1 MEVRT
6 LLTRFGADSTGFV
19 KGAAEVAGQLTSLNK
34 KFFDNKAVM
43 KEVQKEINNLYKEQ
57 KKLDEVIKSGKA
69 TAEQTSQYEKNRAK
83 IDELVLKKAQLKTVE
98 QTLTAEINKTKDAL
112 KQQNTQFDTAADKV
126 KSLSSALKLAVT
138 GYTGKK
144 LFDALIGSNAEMEQ
158 YQTSFEIMLGSVSK
172 AKKMMEDLTTFASK
186 TPFTLEDT
194 IPQASLLMSYGVQ
207 SGDLINTMT
216 KLGDLAQGNADKFSR
231 ISLAYG
237 QMLAKGKVTGEELRQ
252 MTEAGVPLMQ
262 TLADVLGVT
271 TEQYAE
277 LQEKGEV
284 SIATLNQGIDKLTT
298 GTGKFAGMME
308 KQSQTMQGM
317 LSTVKDNLQQIG
329 RDIGTEA
336 FAEIKSAIED
346 IMATIKKAQEDGTL
360 SEKAKEIGESIGKT
374 IKKLWELKEV
384 IAAGVSAFVAF
395 KISLS
400 ITSTIAKLAM
410 AFSSLKTATQA
421 ATTSQI
427 AFNTALNANPIALIA
442 SAVISLISAFSTYS
456 ALKTNINHQEYI
468 STERLEEETTSLSD
482 MIAKYEELRG
492 KTENTWEE
500 KVQLS
505 EIQNELI
512 DSYGVEADKIDLV
525 NGKYDEQLE
534 KLKNLSKARLEEL
547 HNQQIINTNTALSQ
561 FNNKTP
567 DVLGQNITGGPEIS
581 KDLFEGIANTTFTG
595 KGGTK
600 QGEYFLEFGFKGD
613 TLQKYNAVTEVLNRM
628 KTSGLENIQ
637 LFSDLVKKQTE
648 YRDICEKTTATLNA
662 EVTTA
667 EKQGISDER
676 TIRNKTLLSAIQSRF
691 GSSTKEANEE
701 TKKEK
706 VTLDELN
713 KILESNRVVTENAE
727 ASKTVKVALETA
739 ERLKMYGKEVASIK
753 SVADANLVL
762 MKMEE
767 ERWRA
772 AIAINSYYDSVEYD
786 KKYGKGTD
794 FSKLK
799 SQVGQIKSIMAT
811 IEKATAATSASATK
825 TLAENATKTL
835 AENAKKEI
843 SVLELATAAYKKL
856 ADERIAAIDKEIAAR
871 QKLQATQDTQKE
883 IDRINYELKNAN
895 VSQLDEFSRMELIKK
910 RDNLIKQQ
918 QDTEWLN
925 AMNEK
930 KAKLQEASDYAATI
944 FANAVGGTP
953 TATSIVNNNTSQS
966 NINLIAQA
974 ATAGQIAQAIYDKL
988 MKGLA
993 I

>member
-43 KEVQKEINNLYKEQ
+43 KEVQKEINNLCKEQ

-83 IDELVLKKAQLKTVE
+83 IDELTLKKAQLKTVE

-144 LFDALIGSNAEMEQ
+144 LFDALISSNAEMEQ
-158 YQTSFEIMLGSVSK
+158 YQTSFEVMLGSVSK

-207 SGDLINTMT
+207 AEDLINTMT
-216 KLGDLAQGNADKFSR
+216 KLGDLSQGNAEKFSR

-284 SIATLNQGIDKLTT
+284 SIATLNQGIDSLTT

-308 KQSQTMQGM
+308 KQSQTMYGM
-317 LSTVKDNLQQIG
+317 MSTVKDNLQQLG
-329 RDIGTEA
+329 RDIGAEA
-336 FAEIKSAIED
+336 FGEIKVAIDD
-346 IMATIKKAQEDGTL
+346 IMESIKKAQEDGTL

-410 AFSSLKTATQA
+410 AFSTLKATTQA

-442 SAVISLISAFSTYS
+442 SSIISLTTAFATYIG
-456 ALKTNINHQEYI
+456 LKKDATEQEYI
-468 STERLEEETTSLSD
+468 STGALEEEADKLAD
-482 MIAKYEELRG
+482 IIAKYKELG
-492 KTENTWEE
+492 SKTNTTWEE

-534 KLKNLSKARLEEL
+534 KLKNLSKARLKEL
-547 HNQQIINTNTALSQ
+547 QNQQIINTNTALSQ

-637 LFSDLVKKQTE
+637 LFSDMVKKQTE
-648 YRDICEKTTATLNA
+648 YRDICEKTTETLNA

-667 EKQGISDER
+667 EKLGISDER
-676 TIRNKTLLSAIQSRF
+676 TIRNKTLLSALQAQF

-701 TKKEK
+701 IKKEK

-762 MKMEE
+762 MQMEE

-799 SQVGQIKSIMAT
+799 SQVEQIKSIMAT
-811 IEKATAATSASATK
+811 IEKAAKSTTSSASKATN
-825 TLAENATKTL
+825 TLIENT
-835 AENAKKEI
+835 KKEI
-843 SVLELATAAYKKL
+843 SALELGTAAYKKL

-895 VSQLDEFSRMELIKK
+895 ASQLDEFSRMELVKK
-910 RDNLIKQQ
+910 RDELIKQQ
-918 QDTEWLN
+918 EEAAWLDE
-925 AMNEK
+925 MNKK
-930 KAKLQEASDYAATI
+930 KAKLQEASNYAATI

-953 TATSIVNNNTSQS
+953 TATSIVNNNTSQA

>member
-43 KEVQKEINNLYKEQ
+43 KEVQKEINNLCKEQ

-83 IDELVLKKAQLKTVE
+83 IDELTLKKAQLKTVE

-144 LFDALIGSNAEMEQ
+144 LFDALISSNAEMEQ
-158 YQTSFEIMLGSVSK
+158 YQTSFEVMLGSVSK

-207 SGDLINTMT
+207 AEDLINTMT
-216 KLGDLAQGNADKFSR
+216 KLGDLSQGNAEKFSR

-284 SIATLNQGIDKLTT
+284 SIATLNQGIDSLTT

-308 KQSQTMQGM
+308 KQSQTMYGM
-317 LSTVKDNLQQIG
+317 MSTVKDNLQQLG
-329 RDIGTEA
+329 RDIGAEA
-336 FAEIKSAIED
+336 FGEIKVAIDD
-346 IMATIKKAQEDGTL
+346 IMESIKKAQEDGTL

-410 AFSSLKTATQA
+410 AFSTLKATTQA

-442 SAVISLISAFSTYS
+442 SSIISLTTAFATYIG
-456 ALKTNINHQEYI
+456 LKKDATEQEYI
-468 STERLEEETTSLSD
+468 STGALEEEADKLAD
-482 MIAKYEELRG
+482 IIAKYKELG
-492 KTENTWEE
+492 SKTNTTWEE

-534 KLKNLSKARLEEL
+534 KLKNLSKARLKEL
-547 HNQQIINTNTALSQ
+547 QNQQIINTNTALSQ

-637 LFSDLVKKQTE
+637 LFSDMVKKQTE
-648 YRDICEKTTATLNA
+648 YRDICEKTTETLNA

-667 EKQGISDER
+667 EKLGISDER
-676 TIRNKTLLSAIQSRF
+676 TIRNKTLLSALQAQF

-701 TKKEK
+701 IKKEK

-762 MKMEE
+762 MQMED

-799 SQVGQIKSIMAT
+799 SQVEQIKSIMAT
-811 IEKATAATSASATK
+811 IEKAAKSTTSSASKATN
-825 TLAENATKTL
+825 TLIENT
-835 AENAKKEI
+835 KKEI
-843 SVLELATAAYKKL
+843 SALELGTAAYKKL

-895 VSQLDEFSRMELIKK
+895 ASQLDEFSRMELVKK
-910 RDNLIKQQ
+910 RDELIKQQ
-918 QDTEWLN
+918 EEAAWLDE
-925 AMNEK
+925 MNKK
-930 KAKLQEASDYAATI
+930 KAKLQEASNYAATI

-953 TATSIVNNNTSQS
+953 TATSIVNNNTSQA

-974 ATAGQIAQAIYDKL
+974 ATAGQIAQAVYDKL